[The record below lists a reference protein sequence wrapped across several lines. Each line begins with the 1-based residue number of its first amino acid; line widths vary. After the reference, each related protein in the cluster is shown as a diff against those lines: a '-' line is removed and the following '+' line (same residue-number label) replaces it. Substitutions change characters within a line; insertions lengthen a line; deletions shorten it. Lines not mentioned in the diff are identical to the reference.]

1 MTEPT
6 AGKRRHRSTS
16 VFVLALLVVA
26 GLGAYLVVSR
36 SDPSSPTTVRS
47 SASQPTATGSAPM
60 APNGTFT
67 TPSGATATIA
77 SLRGKPTMVWFVAAG
92 CASCAASIPA
102 VAQRLAQLSSDGVQV
117 VTLGLYGDFSSGKQ
131 GVAQLLSF
139 GRAAAGTAG
148 MSRDEH
154 ATLVDAHQQ
163 RPDDRGDQSD
173 ASSVRAVQADSE
185 RFGSGSPARRAVCS
199 VEEVWCCIWTSRTI
213 IARRLPG
220 HHSWHPQTGEVTLM
234 HAAIDAAW
242 SATTPW
248 PIPTSSA
255 TRGSVTW

>member
-6 AGKRRHRSTS
+6 TGKRRHRSPA
-16 VFVLALLVVA
+16 VFVLALLVIA
-26 GLGAYLVVSR
+26 GLGTYLVVSR

-47 SASQPTATGSAPM
+47 SARQPTATGSAPM

-102 VAQRLAQLSSDGVQV
+102 VSQRLAQLSSDGVQV

-139 GRAAAGTAG
+139 GRAAAGTTITRPGWTWG
-148 MSRDEH
+148 MASAALSVAYDPSGTPDVYALIGPDGHIRYQNTVPVSTMPQLLAAIGRLTGHRPSTGRQDRRAKITS
-154 ATLVDAHQQ
+154 ATL
-163 RPDDRGDQSD
+163 P
-173 ASSVRAVQADSE
+173 
-185 RFGSGSPARRAVCS
+185 
-199 VEEVWCCIWTSRTI
+199 
-213 IARRLPG
+213 
-220 HHSWHPQTGEVTLM
+220 
-234 HAAIDAAW
+234 
-242 SATTPW
+242 
-248 PIPTSSA
+248 
-255 TRGSVTW
+255 

>member
-16 VFVLALLVVA
+16 VFVLALLVIA
-26 GLGAYLVVSR
+26 GLGAYLVVGR

-102 VAQRLAQLSSDGVQV
+102 VAQHLGQLSSDGVQV
-117 VTLGLYGDFSSGKQ
+117 VTLGLYGNFSSGKQ
-131 GVAQLLSF
+131 GVAQLLTF
-139 GRAAAGTAG
+139 GRAAAGT
-148 MSRDEH
+148 
-154 ATLVDAHQQ
+154 TIT
-163 RPDDRGDQSD
+163 RPDWTWGMASAALSEAYDPSGTPDVYALIGPDGRIRYQNSVPVSTMPQLLTAAGRLTGHPVTTGQPSGHTRATGD
-173 ASSVRAVQADSE
+173 
-185 RFGSGSPARRAVCS
+185 
-199 VEEVWCCIWTSRTI
+199 T
-213 IARRLPG
+213 LP
-220 HHSWHPQTGEVTLM
+220 
-234 HAAIDAAW
+234 
-242 SATTPW
+242 
-248 PIPTSSA
+248 
-255 TRGSVTW
+255 

>member
-6 AGKRRHRSTS
+6 ARKRRHRSTS

-36 SDPSSPTTVRS
+36 SNPSSPTTVRS

-67 TPSGATATIA
+67 TPSGAIATIA

-139 GRAAAGTAG
+139 GRAAAGTTITRPGWTWG
-148 MSRDEH
+148 MASAALSVAYDPSGTPDVYALIGPDGRIRYQNSVPVSTMPQLLAAVGRLTGHQLSTGRQDRH
-154 ATLVDAHQQ
+154 TKINGATL
-163 RPDDRGDQSD
+163 P
-173 ASSVRAVQADSE
+173 
-185 RFGSGSPARRAVCS
+185 
-199 VEEVWCCIWTSRTI
+199 
-213 IARRLPG
+213 
-220 HHSWHPQTGEVTLM
+220 
-234 HAAIDAAW
+234 
-242 SATTPW
+242 
-248 PIPTSSA
+248 
-255 TRGSVTW
+255 